1 LSSQLN
7 NNSDFELQKIS
18 NSTGQNIPITDVAY
32 LEFDLCLCLISLVL
46 ILFASNEYGEFQCS
60 SNDVFAF
67 LLTDLDKKQQAT

>member
-32 LEFDLCLCLISLVL
+32 LEFDFVPLSNKFSFDF
-46 ILFASNEYGEFQCS
+46 LFASNEYGEFQCS
-60 SNDVFAF
+60 SMMYLHFY
-67 LLTDLDKKQQAT
+67 LLI